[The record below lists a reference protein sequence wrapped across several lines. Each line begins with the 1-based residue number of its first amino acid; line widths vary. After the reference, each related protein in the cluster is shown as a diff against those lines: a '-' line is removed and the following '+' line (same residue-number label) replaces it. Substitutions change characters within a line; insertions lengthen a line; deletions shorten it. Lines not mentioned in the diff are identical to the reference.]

1 MDKLRALNTR
11 LIIVDAISAEGV
23 VRGYGKVKVLEN
35 LDMCVESG
43 SFYGL
48 SKQKRK
54 FATNRRLKTLS
65 DAMNKADV
73 FIGLSVGNVVTQKM
87 LKTMSI
93 NPIVFRFS
101 LYRFSMNS
109 GIVNIF
115 FSIYTGKRNFPT
127 KRSVIAAIHS

>member
-1 MDKLRALNTR
+1 MIRKDR
-11 LIIVDAISAEGV
+11 D
-23 VRGYGKVKVLEN
+23 
-35 LDMCVESG
+35 
-43 SFYGL
+43 GL

-101 LYRFSMNS
+101 L
-109 GIVNIF
+109 
-115 FSIYTGKRNFPT
+115 
-127 KRSVIAAIHS
+127 AASAICQ